1 MTYPAEP
8 DVVAHL
14 AVDDPLPAA
23 IDPLWT
29 RLRAVEERVRH
40 AVAARQATDPDPEDP
55 YRGQYLTP
63 EAAARILDEPGGLDV
78 PGEEPWQPPAGSVLD
93 GLARRFEL
101 SELDLDLLL
110 VAMAPDLD
118 ARFERLYGYLN
129 DDLTR
134 RRPTVGLALELCG
147 LSGTAPARFRLAPGA
162 PLIEG
167 GLVQVTEPER
177 PPLSRVLVVPDR
189 VTGHLLGSAQPD
201 ARLAG
206 VLGEAREDPTAED
219 ADVRLAAAAAMTGVG
234 LVHLRSRGGDAEGL
248 AAAALHTAGL
258 RPLALDAVALA
269 RRPAEVP
276 ELARAVAREARL
288 TGAGVVLGP
297 LEALPAEPSERAR
310 TLWALCAALR
320 GLPLFTHGTGGWAP
334 EWAADTPVALTVPAP
349 SPERQAARWRHAL
362 ERAADEGSPT
372 GGVDAFS
379 RTTGD
384 TSTPGHLTRTADAG
398 PTTSDAD
405 ALAGVGDGVAAGE
418 AGALAQAA
426 GNSVTASDADALAE
440 DGGNTAADEAE
451 ALAQAA
457 GDGVTASDADALAED
472 GENTAADEAEALAQ
486 AAGNSVTASDAD
498 ALAED
503 GGNTAADE
511 AEALAQAAGDGVAT
525 GDVEELALAV
535 AAHRLDAGQLRRA
548 ADVAVRTAVLAGRPV
563 RPDDVRAAVRAQNG
577 AGLDRLARRVEP
589 GVGWDDLVLPPTTH
603 RRLRELALRARHR
616 EQVLGQWGMRPG
628 GGRGRGVIALFAGES
643 GTGKTMSAEVVAAD
657 LGMDLYVVD
666 LSTVVDKY
674 IGETEKN
681 LERIFTEASAVN
693 AVLLFDEADAIFG
706 KRSEVKDA
714 HDRHANIESAYL
726 LQRMESFDG
735 IAVLT
740 TNLRANLDEAFTR
753 RLDVVAD
760 FPVPDAGHRLAL
772 WDRCLGNLLPR
783 ADDLDLAFCA
793 DRFELAGGSIRAC
806 AVTAAYLAAESG
818 APLTMRQVVT
828 AVAQEYRKLGR
839 LVLESEFGPYTADA
853 VGA

>member
-1 MTYPAEP
+1 MP
-8 DVVAHL
+8 
-14 AVDDPLPAA
+14 DDPEMPTPAP
-23 IDPLWT
+23 DPEHLWV
-29 RLRAVEERVRH
+29 RLRAVEERVRW
-40 AVAARQATDPDPEDP
+40 AVAGRRAGDPDPDDP

-63 EAAARILDEPGGLDV
+63 EAAARMLDEPGGLDV
-78 PGEEPWQPPAGSVLD
+78 PGHEPWQPPAGSVLA
-93 GLARRFEL
+93 GLAGRFGL
-101 SELDLDLLL
+101 SSLDMDLLL
-110 VAMAPDLD
+110 VAVAPDLD

-147 LSGTAPARFRLAPGA
+147 LAGAAPGRFRLAPSA
-162 PLIEG
+162 PLVAG
-167 GLVQVTEPER
+167 GLVEVTEPER

-189 VTGHLLGSAQPD
+189 VTAHLLGHARPD

-206 VLGEAREDPTAED
+206 VLDDEAREDPTAEP
-219 ADVRLAAAAAMTGVG
+219 AEIRRTAAAAGTGTG
-234 LVHLRSRGGDAEGL
+234 LVHLRGRGGDAGGL
-248 AAAALHTAGL
+248 AVAALRAAGL
-258 RPLALDAVALA
+258 RPLVLDAAALA
-269 RRPAEVP
+269 GRSGDVP
-276 ELARAVAREARL
+276 ELARVAALEARL

-297 LEALPAEPSERAR
+297 LDALPAEPAERTR
-310 TLWALCAALR
+310 TLRTVCTALR
-320 GLPLFTHGTGGWAP
+320 GIPLLTHGTVGWDPA
-334 EWAADTPVALTVPAP
+334 WAADTPVVLTVPAP

-362 ERAADEGSPT
+362 ERAAGA
-372 GGVDAFS
+372 GAV
-379 RTTGD
+379 TGD
-384 TSTPGHLTRTADAG
+384 
-398 PTTSDAD
+398 
-405 ALAGVGDGVAAGE
+405 
-418 AGALAQAA
+418 
-426 GNSVTASDADALAE
+426 
-440 DGGNTAADEAE
+440 AE
-451 ALAQAA
+451 ALAR
-457 GDGVTASDADALAED
+457 
-472 GENTAADEAEALAQ
+472 
-486 AAGNSVTASDAD
+486 
-498 ALAED
+498 
-503 GGNTAADE
+503 
-511 AEALAQAAGDGVAT
+511 
-525 GDVEELALAV
+525 AV
-535 AAHRLDAGQLRRA
+535 AAHRLDSGQVRRA
-548 ADVAVRTAVLAGRPV
+548 ADVAVRTAALAGRPV
-563 RPDDVRAAVRAQNG
+563 RPDDLRTAVRAQNG

-589 GVGWDDLVLPPTTH
+589 AVGWDDLVLPPLTH

-628 GGRGRGVIALFAGES
+628 GGRGRGVIALFAGGS

-674 IGETEKN
+674 VGETEKN

-760 FPVPDAGHRLAL
+760 FPVPDATQRRAL
-772 WDRCLGNLLPR
+772 WERCLGDRLPR
-783 ADDLDLAFCA
+783 AGDLDLGFCA

-818 APLTMRQVVT
+818 EPLTMRQVVT

-839 LVLESEFGPYTADA
+839 LVLESEFGPYLA
-853 VGA
+853 VAGEA

>member
-1 MTYPAEP
+1 MTHIAEP
-8 DVVAHL
+8 VIDRADAVTHSFDV
-14 AVDDPLPAA
+14 
-23 IDPLWT
+23 DPLWT

-40 AVAARQATDPDPEDP
+40 AVGARQAKDPDPEDP

-93 GLARRFEL
+93 GLARRFGL

-206 VLGEAREDPTAED
+206 VLGEAREDPTAQE
-219 ADVRLAAAAAMTGVG
+219 ADVHFAAAAATTGVG

-248 AAAALHTAGL
+248 AAAALHAAGL

-297 LEALPAEPSERAR
+297 LEALPAEPAERVR
-310 TLWALCAALR
+310 TLRALCAALR

-334 EWAADTPVALTVPAP
+334 EWAADTPVVLTVPAP

-362 ERAADEGSPT
+362 ERAAGDGSAT
-372 GGVDAFS
+372 GGVAGFT
-379 RTTGD
+379 RTAGD
-384 TSTPGHLTRTADAG
+384 DPTPGHLARTDGDSSTTGRPARAAGIGSATGDAG
-398 PTTSDAD
+398 AFARTVGEGVAVGDAGALAGGGED
-405 ALAGVGDGVAAGE
+405 AAAREVNVLAGVGGKGVTAGG
-418 AGALAQAA
+418 AGALARA
-426 GNSVTASDADALAE
+426 V
-440 DGGNTAADEAE
+440 
-451 ALAQAA
+451 
-457 GDGVTASDADALAED
+457 
-472 GENTAADEAEALAQ
+472 
-486 AAGNSVTASDAD
+486 
-498 ALAED
+498 
-503 GGNTAADE
+503 
-511 AEALAQAAGDGVAT
+511 GDGVAT
-525 GDVEELALAV
+525 GDAEELALAV

-772 WDRCLGNLLPR
+772 WDRCLGDLLPR

-818 APLTMRQVVT
+818 GPLTMRQVVT

-839 LVLESEFGPYTADA
+839 LVLEGEFGPYLADA

>member
-1 MTYPAEP
+1 MTHTAEA
-8 DVVAHL
+8 VAEVEHL
-14 AVDDPLPAA
+14 WV
-23 IDPLWT
+23 
-29 RLRAVEERVRH
+29 RLRMVEERVRH
-40 AVAARQATDPDPEDP
+40 AVAVRRAADPDPDDP

-63 EAAARILDEPGGLDV
+63 EAVARVLDEPGGLDV
-78 PGEEPWQPPAGSVLD
+78 PAHEPSHPPTGSVLG
-93 GLARRFEL
+93 GLAARFGL
-101 SELDLDLLL
+101 SSLDLDLLL
-110 VAMAPDLD
+110 VAVAPDLD
-118 ARFERLYGYLN
+118 ARFEQLYGYLN

-147 LSGTAPARFRLAPGA
+147 LAGAASARFRLAPEA
-162 PLIEG
+162 ALVAS
-167 GLVQVTEPER
+167 GLVEVTEPER

-206 VLGEAREDPTAED
+206 VLGEAREDPTAEA
-219 ADVRLAAAAAMTGVG
+219 ADVHRAAAAAGTG
-234 LVHLRSRGGDAEGL
+234 LVQLRSRGGDAEGL
-248 AAAALHTAGL
+248 AVAALHAAGL
-258 RPLALDAVALA
+258 RPLVLDAAALA
-269 RRPAEVP
+269 RRPGDVP
-276 ELARAVAREARL
+276 ALARVAALEARL

-297 LEALPAEPSERAR
+297 LEALPGEPTERAR
-310 TLWALCAALR
+310 TLGTLCSALR
-320 GLPLFTHGTGGWAP
+320 GIPLLTHGTLGWDP
-334 EWAADTPVALTVPAP
+334 LWAADTPVVLTVAAP
-349 SPERQAARWRHAL
+349 TPERQAARWRHAL
-362 ERAADEGSPT
+362 DR
-372 GGVDAFS
+372 
-379 RTTGD
+379 
-384 TSTPGHLTRTADAG
+384 
-398 PTTSDAD
+398 
-405 ALAGVGDGVAAGE
+405 
-418 AGALAQAA
+418 
-426 GNSVTASDADALAE
+426 
-440 DGGNTAADEAE
+440 
-451 ALAQAA
+451 AA
-457 GDGVTASDADALAED
+457 GDSPGHGFGTGSGDAD
-472 GENTAADEAEALAQ
+472 
-486 AAGNSVTASDAD
+486 
-498 ALAED
+498 
-503 GGNTAADE
+503 
-511 AEALAQAAGDGVAT
+511 
-525 GDVEELALAV
+525 ELARAV
-535 AAHRLDAGQLRRA
+535 AAHRLDSGQLRRA
-548 ADVAVRTAVLAGRPV
+548 ADVAVRTAALAGRPV
-563 RPDDVRAAVRAQNG
+563 LPDDLRTAVRAQNG

-589 GVGWDDLVLPPTTH
+589 GVGWDDLVLPSTTH

-674 IGETEKN
+674 VGETEKN

-760 FPVPDAGHRLAL
+760 FPVPDAGQRLAL
-772 WDRCLGNLLPR
+772 WERCLGDRLPR
-783 ADDLDLAFCA
+783 AEDLDLAFCA

-818 APLTMRQVVT
+818 SPLSMRQLVR

-839 LVLESEFGPYTADA
+839 LVLEGEFGPYLADA
-853 VGA
+853 LDA

>member
-1 MTYPAEP
+1 MTHTAEAVAAEEP
-8 DVVAHL
+8 VADDDVDHL
-14 AVDDPLPAA
+14 WV
-23 IDPLWT
+23 
-29 RLRAVEERVRH
+29 RLRSVEERVRH
-40 AVAARQATDPDPEDP
+40 AVAVRRAADPDPDDP

-63 EAAARILDEPGGLDV
+63 EAVARILDEPGGLGI
-78 PGEEPWQPPAGSVLD
+78 PPHEPPHPLADSVLG
-93 GLARRFEL
+93 GLAARFGL
-101 SELDLDLLL
+101 SSLDLDLLL
-110 VAMAPDLD
+110 VVVAPDLD

-147 LSGTAPARFRLAPGA
+147 LAPAASARFRLAPEA
-162 PLIEG
+162 PLVAG
-167 GLVQVTEPER
+167 GLVEVAEPER

-189 VTGHLLGSAQPD
+189 VTAYLLQSTHPD

-206 VLGEAREDPTAED
+206 VLGEAREDPTAE
-219 ADVRLAAAAAMTGVG
+219 AAEVRRAAAAARTGTG

-248 AAAALHTAGL
+248 AVEALRAAGL
-258 RPLALDAVALA
+258 RPLVLNAAALA
-269 RRPAEVP
+269 RRPGDVP
-276 ELARAVAREARL
+276 ALARVAALEARL

-297 LEALPAEPSERAR
+297 LEALPGEPAERAR
-310 TLWALCAALR
+310 TLGALCAALR
-320 GLPLFTHGTGGWAP
+320 GVPLLLHGTLSWDP
-334 EWAADTPVALTVPAP
+334 LWAADTPVVLTVPAP
-349 SPERQAARWRHAL
+349 TPERQAARWRHAL
-362 ERAADEGSPT
+362 DRAA
-372 GGVDAFS
+372 
-379 RTTGD
+379 
-384 TSTPGHLTRTADAG
+384 
-398 PTTSDAD
+398 
-405 ALAGVGDGVAAGE
+405 GDGT
-418 AGALAQAA
+418 
-426 GNSVTASDADALAE
+426 GNGSGGSAD
-440 DGGNTAADEAE
+440 AE
-451 ALAQAA
+451 ALAQ
-457 GDGVTASDADALAED
+457 
-472 GENTAADEAEALAQ
+472 
-486 AAGNSVTASDAD
+486 
-498 ALAED
+498 
-503 GGNTAADE
+503 
-511 AEALAQAAGDGVAT
+511 
-525 GDVEELALAV
+525 AV
-535 AAHRLDAGQLRRA
+535 AAHRLDSGQLRRA
-548 ADVAVRTAVLAGRPV
+548 ADVAVRTAALAGRPV
-563 RPDDVRAAVRAQNG
+563 RPDDLRAAVRAQNG

-674 IGETEKN
+674 VGETEKN

-706 KRSEVKDA
+706 KRSAVKDA

-760 FPVPDAGHRLAL
+760 FPVPDDGQRLAL
-772 WDRCLGNLLPR
+772 WERCLGERLPR

-839 LVLESEFGPYTADA
+839 LVLESEFGPYLAEAT
-853 VGA
+853 GA

>member
-1 MTYPAEP
+1 MPDDAEMPPPAP
-8 DVVAHL
+8 DPEHL
-14 AVDDPLPAA
+14 WV
-23 IDPLWT
+23 
-29 RLRAVEERVRH
+29 RLRVVEERVRW
-40 AVAARQATDPDPEDP
+40 AVAGRRAGDPDPDDP

-63 EAAARILDEPGGLDV
+63 EAAARMLDEPGGLDV
-78 PGEEPWQPPAGSVLD
+78 PGHEPWQPPAGSVLA
-93 GLARRFEL
+93 GLAGRFGL
-101 SELDLDLLL
+101 SSLDMDLLL
-110 VAMAPDLD
+110 VAVAPDLD

-147 LSGTAPARFRLAPGA
+147 LAGAAPGRFRLAPSA
-162 PLIEG
+162 PLVAG
-167 GLVQVTEPER
+167 GLVEVTEPER

-189 VTGHLLGSAQPD
+189 VTAHLLGHARPD

-206 VLGEAREDPTAED
+206 VLDEAREDPTAEP
-219 ADVRLAAAAAMTGVG
+219 AEIRRTAAAAGTGTG
-234 LVHLRSRGGDAEGL
+234 LVHLRGRGGDAGGL
-248 AAAALHTAGL
+248 AVAALRAAGMRPLVLDAAALAG
-258 RPLALDAVALA
+258 RSGD
-269 RRPAEVP
+269 VP
-276 ELARAVAREARL
+276 ELARVAALEARL

-297 LEALPAEPSERAR
+297 LDALPAEPAERTR
-310 TLWALCAALR
+310 TLRTVCTALR
-320 GLPLFTHGTGGWAP
+320 GIPLLTHGTLGWDPA
-334 EWAADTPVALTVPAP
+334 WAADTPVVLTVPAP

-362 ERAADEGSPT
+362 ERAAGA
-372 GGVDAFS
+372 GAV
-379 RTTGD
+379 TGD
-384 TSTPGHLTRTADAG
+384 A
-398 PTTSDAD
+398 
-405 ALAGVGDGVAAGE
+405 
-418 AGALAQAA
+418 
-426 GNSVTASDADALAE
+426 
-440 DGGNTAADEAE
+440 AE
-451 ALAQAA
+451 ALAR
-457 GDGVTASDADALAED
+457 
-472 GENTAADEAEALAQ
+472 
-486 AAGNSVTASDAD
+486 
-498 ALAED
+498 
-503 GGNTAADE
+503 
-511 AEALAQAAGDGVAT
+511 
-525 GDVEELALAV
+525 AV
-535 AAHRLDAGQLRRA
+535 AAHRLDSGQVRRA
-548 ADVAVRTAVLAGRPV
+548 ADVAVRTAALAGRPV
-563 RPDDVRAAVRAQNG
+563 RPDDLRTAVRAQNG

-589 GVGWDDLVLPPTTH
+589 AVGWDDLVLPPLTH

-628 GGRGRGVIALFAGES
+628 GGRGRGVIALFAGGS

-674 IGETEKN
+674 VGETEKN

-760 FPVPDAGHRLAL
+760 FPVPDAAQRRAL
-772 WDRCLGNLLPR
+772 WERCLGDRLPR
-783 ADDLDLAFCA
+783 AGDLDLGFCA

-818 APLTMRQVVT
+818 EPLTMRQVVT

-839 LVLESEFGPYTADA
+839 LVLESEFGPYLA
-853 VGA
+853 VAGEA

>member
-1 MTYPAEP
+1 MTHTVEPALEESRAGGGGADAGDAFAGP
-8 DVVAHL
+8 DA
-14 AVDDPLPAA
+14 
-23 IDPLWT
+23 LWA
-29 RLRAVEERVRH
+29 RLGAVERRVRE
-40 AVAARQATDPDPEDP
+40 AVAVRRDADPDPDDP

-63 EAAARILDEPGGLDV
+63 EAVARILDEPGGLDL
-78 PGEEPWQPPAGSVLD
+78 PAQDPWQPPARSPLGT
-93 GLARRFEL
+93 LARRFGL
-101 SELDLDLLL
+101 SPLDLDLLL
-110 VAMAPDLD
+110 VALAPDLD

-147 LSGTAPARFRLAPGA
+147 LGGASPARFRLAPGA
-162 PLIEG
+162 PLIAH
-167 GLVQVTEPER
+167 GLMEVTEPER

-189 VTGHLLGSAQPD
+189 VTGHLLGDTRPD
-201 ARLAG
+201 ARLTG
-206 VLGEAREDPTAED
+206 VLGEAREDPTAE
-219 ADVRLAAAAAMTGVG
+219 AAEVHRAAAAAGSGAG

-248 AAAALHTAGL
+248 AVAALRLTGA
-258 RPLALDAVALA
+258 RPLVLDTAALA

-276 ELARAVAREARL
+276 ALARVIALEARL

-297 LEALPAEPSERAR
+297 LAELPGEPAERAR
-310 TLWALCAALR
+310 TLGALCAGLR
-320 GLPLFTHGTGGWAP
+320 GVPLFTHGTTGWDPA
-334 EWAADTPVALTVPAP
+334 WAADAPVVLTVPAP

-362 ERAADEGSPT
+362 ARAAAALEPLGREAGAAGFLDRAAGGLAVT
-372 GGVDAFS
+372 GAAGL
-379 RTTGD
+379 
-384 TSTPGHLTRTADAG
+384 PGR
-398 PTTSDAD
+398 
-405 ALAGVGDGVAAGE
+405 AAGE
-418 AGALAQAA
+418 PAGAGAAEPLGRAA
-426 GNSVTASDADALAE
+426 G
-440 DGGNTAADEAE
+440 
-451 ALAQAA
+451 AA
-457 GDGVTASDADALAED
+457 GFLGR
-472 GENTAADEAEALAQ
+472 
-486 AAGNSVTASDAD
+486 AAGEPGATGTAGRP
-498 ALAED
+498 ALGD
-503 GGNTAADE
+503 I
-511 AEALAQAAGDGVAT
+511 ALV
-525 GDVEELALAV
+525 GDVEELAQAV

-548 ADVAVRTAVLAGRPV
+548 ADAAVRTAALDGRPV
-563 RPDDVRAAVRAQNG
+563 GPDDLRVAVRAQNG

-589 GVGWDDLVLPPTTH
+589 GVGWDDLVLPPATH

-628 GGRGRGVIALFAGES
+628 GGRGRGVVALFAGES

-760 FPVPDAGHRLAL
+760 FPVPDTGRRLAL
-772 WDRCLGNLLPR
+772 WDRCLGDRLPR

-818 APLTMRQVVT
+818 TPLTMRQTVT
-828 AVAQEYRKLGR
+828 AIAQEYRKLGR
-839 LVLESEFGPYTADA
+839 LVLESEFGPYTAEA
-853 VGA
+853 AGA

>member
-1 MTYPAEP
+1 MTHTVEPALDDDHVGGGDGGTGRDGDADAPFAGP
-8 DVVAHL
+8 DA
-14 AVDDPLPAA
+14 
-23 IDPLWT
+23 LWV
-29 RLRAVEERVRH
+29 RLGAVERRVRE
-40 AVAARQATDPDPEDP
+40 AVAVRRDADPDPDDP

-63 EAAARILDEPGGLDV
+63 EAVARILDEPGGLDM
-78 PGEEPWQPPAGSVLD
+78 PAREPWQPPDRSVL
-93 GLARRFEL
+93 GTLARRFGL
-101 SELDLDLLL
+101 SPLDLDLLL
-110 VAMAPDLD
+110 VALAPDLD

-147 LSGTAPARFRLAPGA
+147 LGGASPARFRLAPGA

-167 GLVQVTEPER
+167 GLVEVTEPER
-177 PPLSRVLVVPDR
+177 PPLSRALVVPDR
-189 VTGHLLGSAQPD
+189 VTGHLLGDTRPD
-201 ARLAG
+201 ARLTG
-206 VLGEAREDPTAED
+206 VLDEVREDPTAET
-219 ADVRLAAAAAMTGVG
+219 AEVHRAAAAAGTGVG

-248 AAAALHTAGL
+248 ATAALRLAGL
-258 RPLALDAVALA
+258 RPLVLDTAALA
-269 RRPAEVP
+269 RRPADVP
-276 ELARAVAREARL
+276 ALARVIALEARL

-297 LEALPAEPSERAR
+297 LAALPGEPAERAR
-310 TLWALCAALR
+310 TLSALCAGLR
-320 GLPLFTHGTGGWAP
+320 GIPLFTHGTTGWDP
-334 EWAADTPVALTVPAP
+334 VWAADTPVVLTVPAP

-362 ERAADEGSPT
+362 TRAAG
-372 GGVDAFS
+372 
-379 RTTGD
+379 
-384 TSTPGHLTRTADAG
+384 
-398 PTTSDAD
+398 
-405 ALAGVGDGVAAGE
+405 
-418 AGALAQAA
+418 
-426 GNSVTASDADALAE
+426 
-440 DGGNTAADEAE
+440 
-451 ALAQAA
+451 AA
-457 GDGVTASDADALAED
+457 GDLGGASADA
-472 GENTAADEAEALAQ
+472 
-486 AAGNSVTASDAD
+486 VP
-498 ALAED
+498 
-503 GGNTAADE
+503 
-511 AEALAQAAGDGVAT
+511 V
-525 GDVEELALAV
+525 GDVEELAQAV

-548 ADVAVRTAVLAGRPV
+548 ADAAVRTAALDGRPV
-563 RPDDVRAAVRAQNG
+563 GPDDLRVAVRAQNG
-577 AGLDRLARRVEP
+577 AGLDRLARRLEP

-760 FPVPDAGHRLAL
+760 FPMPDTGQRLAL
-772 WDRCLGNLLPR
+772 WERCLGDRLPR

-818 APLTMRQVVT
+818 EPLTMRQTVT
-828 AVAQEYRKLGR
+828 AIAQEYRKLGR
-839 LVLESEFGPYTADA
+839 LVLESEFGPYLAEAT
-853 VGA
+853 GA